1 MPRLLAVLA
10 LLALTASAALAGPRD
25 EVLRLV
31 PADAA
36 IVGLV
41 QNARDHV
48 RAIAGSP
55 FAGWLAASEAGQA
68 AVGGADAKMLQLAL
82 EPVALA
88 LGVKP
93 DELLDDVFGD
103 AVAFAYSPPPA
114 ADPAAE
120 RGVFLIRPR
129 KAETLRKLVDRL
141 NALQQ
146 ASGEVKAVVKKTHA
160 GEEYWA
166 REKPDG
172 GAEFYAFRG
181 GVFAFSSTE
190 PDIRA
195 VIDRDKAAAG
205 PAGKGVDW
213 AAALGRLKVAD
224 AAAVV
229 LVNPRPLDAELKA
242 KLAAAKPDEKPVLE
256 AVAAVWAALDAA
268 AVYLELGADAELGV
282 SVAFRPDALPP
293 AARGWLT
300 GARTPSRLWAAVPPD
315 ALFAAAGRFR
325 AGELVDLLRS
335 LLGADGR
342 KGLDAALA
350 DGLGP
355 LFGKDKVGRTM
366 AAVGPDWAVW
376 AEPPRPGEG
385 VLPVLVGAVEI
396 GAGDAEAERAV
407 RRAVA
412 FGVEAARFNYNRTH
426 PDQIDLTESRD
437 GDATVV
443 TLSNPVGFPAGV
455 RPSYAF
461 KGGYLVLASTPDA
474 VKRFRPPAA
483 AVPAPAGEAV
493 VGRFHGPAAR
503 DYLKTHRDGLAGF
516 VSKTGGGPAAEV
528 RKPIDDIISALG
540 AVDRVELVVRGS
552 DAGLKLGIRAK
563 LVKPLN

>member
-1 MPRLLAVLA
+1 MPRLLALLA
-10 LLALTASAALAGPRD
+10 LLTLVPLSPAAGPRD

-36 IVGLV
+36 IVGLA
-41 QNARDHV
+41 QNAREHV
-48 RAIAGSP
+48 RAVAGSP
-55 FAGWLAASEAGQA
+55 FAKWLSASEAGKA
-68 AVGGADAKMLQLAL
+68 GGGADAKMIQLAL

-93 DELLDDVFGD
+93 DELLDDMFGD

-120 RGVFLIRPR
+120 RGVLLVRPR
-129 KAETLRKLVDRL
+129 KPEALRTLVDRV
-141 NALQQ
+141 NALQ
-146 ASGEVKAVVKKTHA
+146 ATTGEVKAVVKKTHA

-166 REKPDG
+166 RQKPDG
-172 GAEFYAFRG
+172 GAEFYAYRG
-181 GVFAFSSTE
+181 GVFAFSGTE

-195 VIDRDKAAAG
+195 VIDRDRAPDR
-205 PAGKGVDW
+205 PAEKGMDW
-213 AAALGRLKVAD
+213 GAALARLKVED

-229 LVNPRPLDAELKA
+229 LVNPRPLDAEVKA

-256 AVAAVWAALDAA
+256 AFATVWAALDAA
-268 AVYLELGADAELGV
+268 AVYLAVGADAEVGL

-315 ALFAAAGRFR
+315 APFAAAGRFG
-325 AGELVDLLRS
+325 AGELLDLFRA

-355 LFGKDKVGRTM
+355 LLGKDKIGRTL

-376 AEPPRPGEG
+376 AEPPRAGEG
-385 VLPVLVGAVEI
+385 VLPVLVGAVEV
-396 GAGDAEAERAV
+396 GPADTEAERGI

-412 FGVEAARFNYNRTH
+412 FGVEAARFHYNRTH
-426 PDQIDLTESRD
+426 PDQIDLTETRD
-437 GDATVV
+437 GDVTVV
-443 TLSNPVGFPAGV
+443 TLSNPAVFPPGV

-461 KGGYLVLASTPDA
+461 KGGFLVAASTPEA
-474 VKRFRPPAA
+474 VKRFRPPAGGVSA
-483 AVPAPAGEAV
+483 ASAETVA
-493 VGRFHGPAAR
+493 GRFSGPTAR
-503 DYLKTHRDGLAGF
+503 DYLKAHRDGLAAF
-516 VSKTGGGPAAEV
+516 VGKTGGGPEADV
-528 RKPIDDIISALG
+528 RKQIDEIVGVLE
-540 AVDRVELVVRGS
+540 AVDRVEVVVRGT
-552 DAGLKLGIRAK
+552 DAGLKVGVRAK
-563 LVKPLN
+563 LVKPLK